1 MWRSRSNPT
10 KTNEKLYQI
19 ASSDFEKLIIKI
31 QNLDNSIKEIE
42 SYLEKN
48 EVPFTPGRGLIL
60 NWKKE

>member
-1 MWRSRSNPT
+1 MMLLFKMTLSLFKFT
-10 KTNEKLYQI
+10 MLE
-19 ASSDFEKLIIKI
+19 I

-42 SYLEKN
+42 NYLEKN

>member
-1 MWRSRSNPT
+1 M
-10 KTNEKLYQI
+10 TNEKLYQI
-19 ASSDFEKLIIKI
+19 ASSDFEKLITEI

-42 SYLEKN
+42 TYLEKN